1 MYSKK
6 INVLDTCKICLF
18 RANRKLLKEGTW
30 QKINGPSMALH
41 GPVAPV
47 LRQALRGCSSRSAT
61 TSEIDLESTN
71 GWPVEMSSKPW
82 GPWSSA
88 RMRTHDF
95 AGGWCPQ
102 PGAPVMS
109 RWDIS
114 AMICHGIGGWSYH
127 QPLIRDIGVYKVCN
141 AEFTD

>member
-47 LRQALRGCSSRSAT
+47 APVAPVLRQALRGCSSRSAT

-71 GWPVEMSSKPW
+71 G
-82 GPWSSA
+82 
-88 RMRTHDF
+88 
-95 AGGWCPQ
+95 
-102 PGAPVMS
+102 
-109 RWDIS
+109 
-114 AMICHGIGGWSYH
+114 
-127 QPLIRDIGVYKVCN
+127 
-141 AEFTD
+141 